1 MRRNKEI
8 VDPNDWK
15 PKVLVAGAV
24 LGALVGIS
32 AAYLYTQRA
41 EMENGYAHPEFST
54 GDGVRLGLLLL
65 GLLRSVS
72 DMGSKE
78 K

>member
-8 VDPNDWK
+8 IEPSDWK
-15 PKVLVAGAV
+15 PKVLVVGAV
-24 LGALVGIS
+24 VGALVGLG

-41 EMENGYAHPEFST
+41 ELENGSLAPEFSP

-72 DMGSKE
+72 DMASKE

>member
-1 MRRNKEI
+1 MTRNTEI
-8 VDPNDWK
+8 VDPSDWR

-24 LGALVGIS
+24 LGALVGLG

-41 EMENGYAHPEFST
+41 EIENGYAPPEFST

-72 DMGSKE
+72 DMATKE

>member
-1 MRRNKEI
+1 MRRNTEI
-8 VDPNDWK
+8 VDPSEWK
-15 PKVLVAGAV
+15 PKILVVGAV
-24 LGALVGIS
+24 LGALVGLG

-41 EMENGYAHPEFST
+41 EMENGYSVPEFST

-72 DMGSKE
+72 DMASKE

>member
-1 MRRNKEI
+1 MNRNKEI
-8 VDPNDWK
+8 IDPEDWK
-15 PKVLVAGAV
+15 PKVLVVGAV
-24 LGALVGIS
+24 LGALVGLG
-32 AAYLYTQRA
+32 AAYLYTQRS
-41 EMENGYAHPEFST
+41 EVENGYKPPEFST

-72 DMGSKE
+72 DMASKE